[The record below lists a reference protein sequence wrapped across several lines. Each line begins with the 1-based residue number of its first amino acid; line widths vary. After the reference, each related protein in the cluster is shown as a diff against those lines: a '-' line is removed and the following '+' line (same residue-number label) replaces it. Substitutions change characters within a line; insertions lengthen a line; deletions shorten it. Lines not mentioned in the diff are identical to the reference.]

1 MAWAT
6 VRKDGAVLL
15 HNRRL
20 EATHHG
26 VHLKRPRPD
35 LPFLDPTPAEV
46 HPPDRYAAG
55 DSPPGDDPGVP
66 AQQHTITAC

>member
-1 MAWAT
+1 
-6 VRKDGAVLL
+6 
-15 HNRRL
+15 
-20 EATHHG
+20 

-35 LPFLDPTPAEV
+35 LPFLDPIPAEV

-55 DSPPGDDPGVP
+55 DPPPGDDPGVP